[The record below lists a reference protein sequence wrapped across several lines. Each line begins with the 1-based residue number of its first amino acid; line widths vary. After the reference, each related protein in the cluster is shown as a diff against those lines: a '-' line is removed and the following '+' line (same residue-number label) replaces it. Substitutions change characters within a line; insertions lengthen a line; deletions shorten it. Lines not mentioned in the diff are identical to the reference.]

1 MPFPDE
7 NEIHLPGGIILNG
20 DRDGDGV
27 LMTLATLDGWGS
39 PGSTGGGQQRA
50 GAHGESPAPNPKLTA
65 RTLSLTGRIDAPT
78 ILLRQQAEHRLQGAL
93 GLDLFDL
100 TVVDAIPLR
109 VQAQRS
115 GQISRADDTDTQV
128 TWQTELRCPDPQRY
142 GTAHTLSLAL
152 PSTTGGDTWPEQW
165 PEQFDGTTTSG
176 DVTATNAGN
185 IAAPSRVTFTGPLTS
200 PSLTNFS
207 TGQGVTYNST
217 LAAGE
222 FVYIYLRTPMLA
234 LLMGTAAR
242 TGLISTSGGGGPW
255 GVEPGSNQIA
265 FRASAGSGTALLE
278 YSDSFQ

>member
-7 NEIHLPGGIILNG
+7 NEIILPGGITLNAA
-20 DRDGDGV
+20 RNSDGV

-50 GAHGESPAPNPKLTA
+50 GAHGESPAPNPKLIA

-78 ILLRQQAEHRLQGAL
+78 VLLRQQAEHRLQAAL
-93 GLDLFDL
+93 GLDLFPL
-100 TVVDAIPLR
+100 TVVDGIPLR
-109 VQAQRS
+109 VTAQRS
-115 GQISRADDTDTQV
+115 GQIDRVDDTDTQV
-128 TWQTELRCPDPQRY
+128 TWQAELKCPDPLRY
-142 GTAHTLSLAL
+142 GTARSLTMAL
-152 PSTTGGDTWPEQW
+152 PSTTGGNTWPEQW

-176 DVTATNAGN
+176 DGTATNAGN

-200 PSLTNFS
+200 PSLTNFTS
-207 TGQGVTYNST
+207 GKSVTYNST
-217 LAAGE
+217 LGAGE
-222 FVYIYLRTPMLA
+222 FVYVYLRVPMLA
-234 LLMGTAAR
+234 LLMGTATR
-242 TGLISTSGGGGPW
+242 TGLISTSGGGPW

>member
-1 MPFPDE
+1 
-7 NEIHLPGGIILNG
+7 
-20 DRDGDGV
+20 
-27 LMTLATLDGWGS
+27 
-39 PGSTGGGQQRA
+39 
-50 GAHGESPAPNPKLTA
+50 
-65 RTLSLTGRIDAPT
+65 
-78 ILLRQQAEHRLQGAL
+78 
-93 GLDLFDL
+93 
-100 TVVDAIPLR
+100 

-128 TWQTELRCPDPQRY
+128 TWQTELRCPDPLRY
-142 GTAHTLSLAL
+142 GAAYSLSMGL

-222 FVYIYLRTPMLA
+222 FVYVYLRTPMLA